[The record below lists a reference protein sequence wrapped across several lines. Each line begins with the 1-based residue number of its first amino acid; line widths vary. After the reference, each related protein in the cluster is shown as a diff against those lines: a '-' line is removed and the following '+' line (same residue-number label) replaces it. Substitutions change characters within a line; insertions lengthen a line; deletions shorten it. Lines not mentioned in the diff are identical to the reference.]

1 MRYLSKDREHRAHLQ
16 RQRRAR
22 MTRIDYM
29 PSAAALAVIAAKRA
43 QQRPGSVAATKSAVI
58 DAIVTEWVE
67 LAGIKKLSK
76 KVPSPPELMQPS
88 RPRARANEYGEVAPE
103 LSDPIR
109 ARAYDFGADL
119 PTWTET
125 WLDANRAEQ
134 ASRRVICGARRHR
147 DGQPCRAK
155 CEPGKRRCKWHGGC
169 STGPRTPEGKAI
181 ALVNLKLNRATNRGG
196 K

>member
-1 MRYLSKDREHRAHLQ
+1 
-16 RQRRAR
+16 

-29 PSAAALAVIAAKRA
+29 PSATALAVIAAKRA

-67 LAGIKKLSK
+67 LAGIKKLRK
-76 KVPSPPELMQPS
+76 KGSSPPELMQPS
-88 RPRARANEYGEVAPE
+88 RPRARANESGVAVPE

-109 ARAYDFGADL
+109 APAYDFGADL

-125 WLDANRAEQ
+125 WLAANRAKQ
-134 ASRRVICGARRHR
+134 TSRRVICGARRHR

-155 CEPGKRRCKWHGGC
+155 SEPGKRRCKWHGGC
-169 STGPRTPEGKAI
+169 STGPRTVDGKTR
-181 ALVNLKLNRATNRGG
+181 ALANLKQNRQSAD
-196 K
+196 